1 MLSGRF
7 LTLFLTLFQG
17 YYPLS
22 PFCPRS
28 AAETFNA
35 PGGFQIAQP
44 EPDHVAADARA
55 GAFQIGDA
63 KLAYGGFNGVVHQF
77 GLRAAPG
84 FHVAG
89 TLLEFAIGASGD
101 GKEMIQPRKQVV
113 LAVVPAL
120 RALLQ
125 DVVIIFL
132 RLFDETF
139 QANVTSDFV
148 AVVVKRKQG
157 QEAGHAAKQT

>member
-1 MLSGRF
+1 
-7 LTLFLTLFQG
+7 
-17 YYPLS
+17 
-22 PFCPRS
+22 
-28 AAETFNA
+28 
-35 PGGFQIAQP
+35 
-44 EPDHVAADARA
+44 
-55 GAFQIGDA
+55 
-63 KLAYGGFNGVVHQF
+63 VVHQF

-101 GKEMIQPRKQVV
+101 GEEMIQPRKQVV